1 VTEIDPDG
9 VAPRDPGDS
18 RPGKAAIRAVV
29 EANLRRE
36 RGSAPPV
43 EPARSMVGV
52 LQNRRFLA
60 LWLAQ
65 LATQIGGNM
74 VLYGLTVLVF
84 TETHLTS
91 ATSLL
96 ILTFLVPGVIFGA
109 VAGVLVDRFDRRTIL
124 VLTNVLRGLAFLAM
138 VLVSSN
144 VLLVY
149 LLNIV
154 VSTIT
159 TFFVPAEAAMIPE
172 LVQRDQLLQANTL
185 FMVTLNGSIA
195 LGFALLGPI
204 LVSLAGAPTLIAIVG
219 LLYLVAAVLTVTLPA
234 SPAGRKAMVATGA
247 NDGAGAAVA
256 QTFSQLRE
264 GLTYIRMN
272 PDIRWSLAYLTVASS
287 LIGVL
292 GALGPS
298 FATSVLGLK
307 ATDFVVVV
315 LPLGLGVVIG
325 ILALIVY
332 GKYLPRQRV
341 IEGGLLTLGISL
353 AVIAIAAP
361 LARFLQNATI
371 TSGPQLGSMISVLSI
386 VVLVAVV
393 AGVAY
398 AFVAIPSQ
406 TQLQE
411 EIPPDVRG
419 RVFGVLNTLV
429 SIASFLPI
437 ILVGPLADL
446 IGTATVMLVAA
457 GVVGIAGIV
466 SVVKVRPAY
475 RVSAVPKRLIA
486 PIAPLAVHK
495 VPIFLEPEP
504 EEIDPATHD

>member
-1 VTEIDPDG
+1 
-9 VAPRDPGDS
+9 
-18 RPGKAAIRAVV
+18 
-29 EANLRRE
+29 
-36 RGSAPPV
+36 
-43 EPARSMVGV
+43 MVRV
-52 LQNRRFLA
+52 LQNRRFLS

-96 ILTFLVPGVIFGA
+96 ILTFLVPGVLFGA
-109 VAGVLVDRFDRRTIL
+109 MAGVLVDRFDRRTIL
-124 VLTNVLRGLAFLAM
+124 ILTNVLRGATFLAM
-138 VLVSSN
+138 VVVSSN

-149 LLNIV
+149 VLNIV

-159 TFFVPAEAAMIPE
+159 TFFAPAEAAMIPE

-185 FMVTLNGSIA
+185 FMITLNGSIA

-219 LLYLVAAVLTVTLPA
+219 VLSLAAAVLTVPLPA
-234 SPAGRKAMVATGA
+234 SPAGGKAVVATGA
-247 NDGAGAAVA
+247 GGAGTAVA

-264 GLTYIRMN
+264 GLTYIRTN

-298 FATSVLGLK
+298 FATSVLGLN

-315 LPLGLGVVIG
+315 LPLGIGVVIG
-325 ILALIVY
+325 ILALNVY

-341 IEGGLLTLGISL
+341 IEGGLLALAVSL
-353 AVIAIAAP
+353 ALIAIAAP
-361 LARFLQNATI
+361 LSRLLQNATI
-371 TSGPQLGSMISVLSI
+371 TAAPKLGPLISVLSI
-386 VVLVAVV
+386 VVFVAVI

-398 AFVAIPSQ
+398 AFVGIPSQ

-429 SIASFLPI
+429 SIASFLPL

-446 IGTATVMLVAA
+446 IGSDMVMLLSAVVVA
-457 GVVGIAGIV
+457 IAGIAAII
-466 SVVKVRPAY
+466 KVRPDYPA
-475 RVSAVPKRLIA
+475 SAIPGPLTA
-486 PIAPLAVHK
+486 PMAPLAVTK
-495 VPIFLEPEP
+495 SLISLEPDLDE
-504 EEIDPATHD
+504 DALA

>member
-1 VTEIDPDG
+1 MSGLLGSE
-9 VAPRDPGDS
+9 
-18 RPGKAAIRAVV
+18 RPHLAEV
-29 EANLRRE
+29 EANRR
-36 RGSAPPV
+36 RQPGSAPLV
-43 EPARSMVGV
+43 EPAPSTIGV
-52 LQNRRFLA
+52 LRNRHFMS

-84 TETHLTS
+84 TETRLTS

-109 VAGVLVDRFDRRTIL
+109 VAGVMVDRFDRRRIL
-124 VLTNVLRGLAFLAM
+124 IATNVLRGIAFLAM
-138 VLVSSN
+138 VAASSN
-144 VLLVY
+144 ILLVY

-154 VSTIT
+154 VSTVT
-159 TFFVPAEAAMIPE
+159 TFFAPAEAAMIPE
-172 LVQRDQLLQANTL
+172 LVERHQLLQANTL

-204 LVSLAGAPTLIAIVG
+204 LVSLAGAPSLIAIVG
-219 LLYLVAAVLTVTLPA
+219 GLYLVAAVLTVTLPA
-234 SPAGRKAMVATGA
+234 SPAGRKAGGAAGTAGGARAVA
-247 NDGAGAAVA
+247 GAGAAAA

-264 GLTYIRMN
+264 GLGYIRMN
-272 PDIRWSLAYLTVASS
+272 PGIRWSLAYLTVSAS

-298 FATSVLGLK
+298 FATSVLGLN

-315 LPLGLGVVIG
+315 LPLGIGVVIG
-325 ILALIVY
+325 ILALNVY

-341 IEGGLLTLGISL
+341 IEGGLLALAASL
-353 AVIAIAAP
+353 AVISIAAP
-361 LARFLQNATI
+361 FSRFLQHATI
-371 TSGPQLGSMISVLSI
+371 AAVPQLGSMISVLSMVI
-386 VVLVAVV
+386 FVAVV

-398 AFVAIPSQ
+398 AFVSVPSQ
-406 TQLQE
+406 TELQE

-446 IGTATVMLVAA
+446 IGTAAVMLLAA
-457 GVVGIAGIV
+457 GVVGITGIV
-466 SVVKVRPAY
+466 SLIKVRPID
-475 RVSAVPKRLIA
+475 RVSAVPKPLIA
-486 PIAPLAVHK
+486 PVAPLALHEVL
-495 VPIFLEPEP
+495 VSLEPELD
-504 EEIDPATHD
+504 ETESATRE

>member
-1 VTEIDPDG
+1 MI
-9 VAPRDPGDS
+9 
-18 RPGKAAIRAVV
+18 
-29 EANLRRE
+29 
-36 RGSAPPV
+36 
-43 EPARSMVGV
+43 GV
-52 LQNRRFLA
+52 LRNRRFLS

-124 VLTNVLRGLAFLAM
+124 ILTNVVRGLAFLAM

-144 VLLVY
+144 VLMVY

-159 TFFVPAEAAMIPE
+159 TFFAPAEAAMIPE
-172 LVQRDQLLQANTL
+172 MVERDQLLQANTL
-185 FMVTLNGSIA
+185 FMITLNGSIA
-195 LGFALLGPI
+195 LGFALLGPV
-204 LVSLAGAPTLIAIVG
+204 LVSLAGAPSLIAIVG
-219 LLYLVAAVLTVTLPA
+219 VLYVVAAVLTVTLPA
-234 SPAGRKAMVATGA
+234 SPAGRKA
-247 NDGAGAAVA
+247 AGASGTVSGTGTAVT
-256 QTFSQLRE
+256 QTLTQLRE
-264 GLTYIRMN
+264 GLGYIRLD
-272 PDIRWSLAYLTVASS
+272 PSIRWSLAYLTVASS

-298 FATSVLGLK
+298 FASSVLGLN

-315 LPLGLGVVIG
+315 LPLGIGVVIG
-325 ILALIVY
+325 ILVLNVY
-332 GKYLPRQRV
+332 GRYLPRQRV
-341 IEGGLLTLGISL
+341 IEGGLLALAVSL
-353 AVIAIAAP
+353 AIIAIAAP
-361 LARFLQNATI
+361 LSRFVQNATI
-371 TSGPQLGSMISVLSI
+371 AAAPRLGSMVSVLSI
-386 VVLVAVV
+386 VVVVAVV

-398 AFVAIPSQ
+398 AFVSIPSQ
-406 TQLQE
+406 TRLQE
-411 EIPPDVRG
+411 EIPADVRG

-446 IGTATVMLVAA
+446 VGTAMVMLLAA

-466 SVVKVRPAY
+466 SLTRVRPAD
-475 RVSAVPKRLIA
+475 RVPAVPRRLIA
-486 PIAPLAVHK
+486 PIAPLAIPRLPVA
-495 VPIFLEPEP
+495 LDPEP
-504 EEIDPATHD
+504 AKIERATRRETASAVEESSAPGSADATQES

>member
-1 VTEIDPDG
+1 MTESEPG
-9 VAPRDPGDS
+9 EVGPRHPVDS
-18 RPGKAAIRAVV
+18 RPGEAATPAGV
-29 EANLRRE
+29 EANLGRTP
-36 RGSAPPV
+36 GSAPLV
-43 EPARSMVGV
+43 EPAPGVVGV
-52 LQNRRFLA
+52 LQNRRFLS

-65 LATQIGGNM
+65 LATQVGGNM

-84 TETHLTS
+84 TETRLTS

-96 ILTFLVPGVIFGA
+96 ILTFLVPGVLFGA
-109 VAGVLVDRFDRRTIL
+109 VAGVLVDRFDRRAIL

-154 VSTIT
+154 VSTVT
-159 TFFVPAEAAMIPE
+159 TFFAPAEAAMIPQ
-172 LVQRDQLLQANTL
+172 LVKRDQLLQANTL
-185 FMVTLNGSIA
+185 FMLTLNGSIA
-195 LGFALLGPI
+195 IGFALLGPI
-204 LVSLAGAPTLIAIVG
+204 LVSLAGAPVLIATVG
-219 LLYLVAAVLTVTLPA
+219 VLYLVAAALTATLPA
-234 SPAGRKAMVATGA
+234 SPAGPNAAVAAGTASAATG
-247 NDGAGAAVA
+247 VA

-264 GLTYIRMN
+264 GLTYIRAN
-272 PDIRWSLAYLTVASS
+272 PGVRWSLAYLTVASS

-315 LPLGLGVVIG
+315 LPLGVGVVIG
-325 ILALIVY
+325 ILALTVY

-341 IEGGLLTLGISL
+341 IEGGLLTLAVSL

-361 LARFLQNATI
+361 LSRFLQNATL
-371 TSGPQLGSMISVLSI
+371 TTAPQLGSMISILSI

-411 EIPPDVRG
+411 VIPPDIRG

-446 IGTATVMLVAA
+446 IGTGMVMLAAA
-457 GVVGIAGIV
+457 GVVGIAGIASLV
-466 SVVKVRPAY
+466 SARPSS
-475 RVSAVPKRLIA
+475 RVSAVPRRLIA
-486 PIAPLAVHK
+486 PIAPMAAPAVPL
-495 VPIFLEPEP
+495 VL
-504 EEIDPATHD
+504 DPTTEDQPARHDT

>member
-1 VTEIDPDG
+1 VTALDPDD
-9 VAPRDPGDS
+9 VTPRDPVDA
-18 RPGKAAIRAVV
+18 RPGEAAVRAGDD
-29 EANLRRE
+29 ANVRR
-36 RGSAPPV
+36 RPGSAPPV
-43 EPARSMVGV
+43 EPVPSMVRV
-52 LQNRRFLA
+52 LQNRRFLS

-96 ILTFLVPGVIFGA
+96 ILTFLVPGVLFGA

-124 VLTNVLRGLAFLAM
+124 ILTNVLRGATFLAM
-138 VLVSSN
+138 VVVSSN

-159 TFFVPAEAAMIPE
+159 TFFAPAEAAMIPE

-185 FMVTLNGSIA
+185 FMITLNGSIA
-195 LGFALLGPI
+195 VGFALLGPI

-219 LLYLVAAVLTVTLPA
+219 VLYLAAAVLTATLPA
-234 SPAGRKAMVATGA
+234 SPAGGKAVVATGA
-247 NDGAGAAVA
+247 SGAGTAMA

-264 GLTYIRMN
+264 GLTYIRTN

-298 FATSVLGLK
+298 FATSVLGLN

-315 LPLGLGVVIG
+315 LPLGIGVVIG
-325 ILALIVY
+325 ILALGVY

-341 IEGGLLTLGISL
+341 IDGGLLTLAVSL

-371 TSGPQLGSMISVLSI
+371 TSAPQLGSMISVLSI
-386 VVLVAVV
+386 VVFVAVV

-398 AFVAIPSQ
+398 AFVGIPSQ

-411 EIPPDVRG
+411 EIPPEIRG

-446 IGTATVMLVAA
+446 IGTAMVMLVAA

-466 SVVKVRPAY
+466 SLVRVRPAS
-475 RVSAVPKRLIA
+475 RVSAVPRRLIA
-486 PIAPLAVHK
+486 PVAPLAVHTM
-495 VPIFLEPEP
+495 PMFLEPEP
-504 EEIDPATHD
+504 EEIEATTRD

>member
-1 VTEIDPDG
+1 MI
-9 VAPRDPGDS
+9 
-18 RPGKAAIRAVV
+18 
-29 EANLRRE
+29 
-36 RGSAPPV
+36 
-43 EPARSMVGV
+43 GV
-52 LQNRRFLA
+52 LRNRRFLS

-124 VLTNVLRGLAFLAM
+124 ILTNVVRGLAFLAM

-159 TFFVPAEAAMIPE
+159 TFFAPAEAAMIPE
-172 LVQRDQLLQANTL
+172 MVERDQLLQANTL
-185 FMVTLNGSIA
+185 FMITLNGSIA

-204 LVSLAGAPTLIAIVG
+204 LVSLAGAPSLIAIVG
-219 LLYLVAAVLTVTLPA
+219 ALYMVAAVLTVTLPA
-234 SPAGRKAMVATGA
+234 SPAGRRAVGA
-247 NDGAGAAVA
+247 PGTVSGAGTAVT
-256 QTFSQLRE
+256 QTLTQLRE
-264 GLTYIRMN
+264 GLGYIRMD
-272 PDIRWSLAYLTVASS
+272 PSIRWSLAYLTVASS

-315 LPLGLGVVIG
+315 LPLGIGVVIG
-325 ILALIVY
+325 VLALNVY
-332 GKYLPRQRV
+332 GRYLPRQRV
-341 IEGGLLTLGISL
+341 IEGGLLALAVSL
-353 AVIAIAAP
+353 AIIAIAAP
-361 LARFLQNATI
+361 LSRFLQNATI
-371 TSGPQLGSMISVLSI
+371 AAAPRLGSMVSVLSI
-386 VVLVAVV
+386 VVVVAVV

-398 AFVAIPSQ
+398 AFVSIPSQ
-406 TQLQE
+406 TRLQE
-411 EIPPDVRG
+411 EIPADVRG

-446 IGTATVMLVAA
+446 VGTAMVMLLAA
-457 GVVGIAGIV
+457 GVVGVAGIV
-466 SVVKVRPAY
+466 SLTRVRPAD
-475 RVSAVPKRLIA
+475 RVPAVPKRLIA
-486 PIAPLAVHK
+486 PIAPLAIPRLPVS
-495 VPIFLEPEP
+495 LDPER
-504 EEIDPATHD
+504 EDVEPATRG

>member
-1 VTEIDPDG
+1 MSGLPGSEPSRLTG
-9 VAPRDPGDS
+9 VETNP
-18 RPGKAAIRAVV
+18 
-29 EANLRRE
+29 RRE
-36 RGSAPPV
+36 PGFAPLV
-43 EPARSMVGV
+43 EPAASTIGV
-52 LQNRRFLA
+52 LRNRRFLS

-84 TETHLTS
+84 TDTRLTS

-124 VLTNVLRGLAFLAM
+124 ILTNILRGLAFLAM

-154 VSTIT
+154 VSTVT
-159 TFFVPAEAAMIPE
+159 TFFAPAEAAMIPE
-172 LVQRDQLLQANTL
+172 LVERNQLLQANTL
-185 FMVTLNGSIA
+185 FMITLNGSIA
-195 LGFALLGPI
+195 LGFALLGPV
-204 LVSLAGAPTLIAIVG
+204 LVSLAGAPSLIAIVG
-219 LLYLVAAVLTVTLPA
+219 GLYLVAAVLTMTLPA
-234 SPAGRKAMVATGA
+234 SPAGRTAVRAAGTVG
-247 NDGAGAAVA
+247 GAGTAVA

-264 GLTYIRMN
+264 GLDYIRRN
-272 PDIRWSLAYLTVASS
+272 PHIRWSLAYLTVASS

-298 FATSVLGLK
+298 FATSVLGLN

-315 LPLGLGVVIG
+315 LPLGIGVVIG
-325 ILALIVY
+325 ILALNVY

-341 IEGGLLTLGISL
+341 IDGGLLTLAVSL
-353 AVIAIAAP
+353 AIIAVAAP
-361 LARFLQNATI
+361 LSRFLQHATI
-371 TSGPQLGSMISVLSI
+371 IAAPQLGSMISILSI
-386 VVLVAVV
+386 VVAVAVV

-398 AFVAIPSQ
+398 AFVGIPSQ
-406 TQLQE
+406 TRLQE
-411 EIPPDVRG
+411 EIPADVRG

-446 IGTATVMLVAA
+446 IGTAAVMLLVAGA
-457 GVVGIAGIV
+457 VGVAGIV
-466 SVVKVRPAY
+466 SLTRVRPTE

-486 PIAPLAVHK
+486 PVAPLAVHK
-495 VPIFLEPEP
+495 ALVSLDPEP
-504 EEIDPATHD
+504 ENIEPSTRA

>member
-1 VTEIDPDG
+1 MSESDPDEVGPRHPVDLRPGEAATAAG
-9 VAPRDPGDS
+9 VEAAPRRTP
-18 RPGKAAIRAVV
+18 A
-29 EANLRRE
+29 
-36 RGSAPPV
+36 SAPLV
-43 EPARSMVGV
+43 EPAPGVVGV
-52 LQNRRFLA
+52 LQNRRFLS

-65 LATQIGGNM
+65 LATQVGGNM

-84 TETHLTS
+84 TETRLTS

-96 ILTFLVPGVIFGA
+96 ILTFLVPGVVFGA
-109 VAGVLVDRFDRRTIL
+109 LAGVLVDRFDRRAIL
-124 VLTNVLRGLAFLAM
+124 VLTNALRGLAFLAM

-149 LLNIV
+149 VLNIV
-154 VSTIT
+154 VSTVT
-159 TFFVPAEAAMIPE
+159 SFFAPAEAAMIPE
-172 LVQRDQLLQANTL
+172 LVRRDQLLHANTL
-185 FMVTLNGSIA
+185 FMITLNGSIA
-195 LGFALLGPI
+195 VGFALLGPI
-204 LVSLAGAPTLIAIVG
+204 LVSLAGAPALIATVG
-219 LLYLVAAVLTVTLPA
+219 VLYLVAAALTATLPA
-234 SPAGRKAMVATGA
+234 SPAQPK
-247 NDGAGAAVA
+247 AAVDAGTDSAGNSMA

-264 GLTYIRMN
+264 GLTYIRLN
-272 PDIRWSLAYLTVASS
+272 PDVRWSLAYLTVASS

-315 LPLGLGVVIG
+315 LPLGVGVVIG
-325 ILALIVY
+325 ILALTVY

-341 IEGGLLTLGISL
+341 IEGGLLTLAVSL

-361 LARFLQNATI
+361 LSRFLQNATI
-371 TSGPQLGSMISVLSI
+371 LTAPQLGSMISILSI

-411 EIPPDVRG
+411 VIPPDIRG

-457 GVVGIAGIV
+457 GMIGIAGIV
-466 SVVKVRPAY
+466 SLVSARPTS
-475 RVSAVPKRLIA
+475 RVSAVPQRLIA
-486 PIAPLAVHK
+486 PIAPMAVHM
-495 VPIFLEPEP
+495 VPIVLGPKTT
-504 EEIDPATHD
+504 DQPATQDS